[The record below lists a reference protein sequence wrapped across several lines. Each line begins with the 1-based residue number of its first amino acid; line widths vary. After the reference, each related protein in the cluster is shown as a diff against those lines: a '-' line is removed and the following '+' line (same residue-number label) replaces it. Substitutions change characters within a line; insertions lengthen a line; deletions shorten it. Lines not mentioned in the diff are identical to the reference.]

1 MQPYLLV
8 NAENGEI
15 LESVNHPRYISY
27 GCVRDVK
34 RWSIITTANV
44 ISARG
49 LPVIQARVVV
59 DIDRGDSHSHE
70 DVVRRVMVAIQRAV
84 DEECVAAGWSIRDQ
98 VETNG
103 PLCMLGA
110 SDSAGTMSVNWE
122 KPRACQY
129 CGHYPCGCGG

>member
-8 NAENGEI
+8 NAETGKI
-15 LESVNHPRYISY
+15 LETVQHPRNISY
-27 GCVRDVK
+27 GGVRDVK
-34 RWSIITTANV
+34 RWSILVAVNV
-44 ISARG
+44 ISDKG
-49 LPVIQARVVV
+49 LPVIQTRVVV

-70 DVVRRVMVAIQRAV
+70 NVVRRVMVAIQRAV
-84 DEECVAAGWSIRDQ
+84 DEECVASGWSIRDQ

-122 KPRACQY
+122 KSRACQY